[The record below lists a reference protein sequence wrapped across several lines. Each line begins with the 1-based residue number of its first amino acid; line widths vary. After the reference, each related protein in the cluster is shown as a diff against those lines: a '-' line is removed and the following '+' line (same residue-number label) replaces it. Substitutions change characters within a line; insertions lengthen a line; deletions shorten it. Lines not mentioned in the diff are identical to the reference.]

1 MSRTQSAGKR
11 VRVSRHWFWFYFL
24 LDEKVARVFKPI
36 VWQSDLKPVTFRHFN
51 ENSSFCV

>member
-1 MSRTQSAGKR
+1 MSRTQSAVKR

-36 VWQSDLKPVTFRHFN
+36 VWQSDLKPVTFRHSN
-51 ENSSFCV
+51 ANSSFCV